1 MTPQASIGMLPA
13 SAVVT
18 DRQAPTGRLDGVRI
32 LLVAPSL
39 GILGGQAVQADLLL
53 HHLRSEGVAVNFQP
67 HNPVPWW
74 PLNYLTRIKYLRTL
88 IVSIFYLGGLLRRI
102 PRHDVIH
109 IFSASY
115 MSFMLAPAPA
125 ILLSRL
131 FGKKCILNYRSGEAD
146 DHLTRWRRRIGWI
159 LRRVDKIIVPSG
171 YLVAVF
177 AHHGYTATAIPNIAD
192 AGKFCFR
199 QRREVLPRILV
210 PRNLEPL
217 YDVETA
223 IRAFVEVRRHYPSAT
238 LRITGT
244 GSEELRLRRLVRE
257 EKLEGIEFVG
267 RIERDRMPR
276 LYDEAD
282 IFLNTSV
289 VDNMPVAIIE
299 AFFSGLPVVT
309 TNAGGIPYIVRDR
322 ENGLL
327 CEMRDHK
334 ALAAAVC
341 ELVANADLRHG
352 LAAAGQS
359 DTAAYRWESVR
370 QRWADTYLNLVR
382 NS

>member
-1 MTPQASIGMLPA
+1 MTLRASIVMLQASAI
-13 SAVVT
+13 VT
-18 DRQAPTGRLDGVRI
+18 DKNALADRLAGVRI

-53 HHLRSEGVAVNFQP
+53 SKLRSESVQVNFQP
-67 HNPVPWW
+67 HNPGPWW
-74 PLNYLTRIKYLRTL
+74 PLHYLTRVKYLRTL
-88 IVSIFYLGGLLRRI
+88 VVSIFYLGGLLRRI

-115 MSFMLAPAPA
+115 MSFILAPAPA

-159 LRRVDKIIVPSG
+159 LRRVDKIVVPSG

-177 AHHGYTATAIPNIAD
+177 ARHGYKAEAIPNIAE
-192 AGKFCFR
+192 AGEFR
-199 QRREVLPRILV
+199 FRERPKVLPRILV

-217 YDVETA
+217 YDIETA
-223 IRAFVEVRRHYPSAT
+223 IRAFVEVRRRFPNAT
-238 LRITGT
+238 LIIAGT
-244 GSEELRLRRLVRE
+244 GSDESRLRRLVKD

-267 RIERDRMPR
+267 RVERDRMPR

-282 IFLNTSV
+282 IFLNASV
-289 VDNMPVAIIE
+289 IDNMPVAIIE

-327 CEMRDHK
+327 CNMRDHR
-334 ALAAAVC
+334 ALAEAVC
-341 ELVANADLRHG
+341 ELVADAELRHA
-352 LAAAGQS
+352 LVAAGQR
-359 DTAAYRWESVR
+359 DTAAYRWDNVR
-370 QRWADTYLNLVR
+370 YRWADTYLNLVH
-382 NS
+382 SS

>member
-1 MTPQASIGMLPA
+1 MLPA
-13 SAVVT
+13 SAVVN
-18 DRQAPTGRLDGVRI
+18 DKKALAERLDGVRI

-53 HHLRSEGVAVNFQP
+53 SNLRSDGVPVSFQP

-74 PLNYLTRIKYLRTL
+74 PLHYLTRVKYLRTL
-88 IVSIFYLGGLLRRI
+88 IVSIFYFGGLLRRI

-115 MSFMLAPAPA
+115 LSFILAPAPA

-131 FGKKCILNYRSGEAD
+131 FGKRCILNYRSGEAD

-171 YLVAVF
+171 YLVTVF
-177 AHHGYTATAIPNIAD
+177 ARHGFKAEAIPNIAES
-192 AGKFCFR
+192 GEFR
-199 QRREVLPRILV
+199 FRERPEVLPRILV

-217 YDVETA
+217 YDIETA
-223 IRAFVEVRRHYPSAT
+223 IRAFVEIRRRNPNAT
-238 LRITGT
+238 LTITGT
-244 GSEELRLRRLVRE
+244 GSDESRLRRLVRE
-257 EKLEGIEFVG
+257 EKLVGIEFVG
-267 RIERDRMPR
+267 RIERDRMPQV
-276 LYDEAD
+276 YDEAD

-289 VDNMPVAIIE
+289 IDNMPVAIIE
-299 AFFSGLPVVT
+299 AFFTGLPVVT

-327 CEMRDHK
+327 CAMRDHK
-334 ALAAAVC
+334 ALAEAVC
-341 ELVANADLRHG
+341 ELVADADLRRS
-352 LAAAGQS
+352 LATAGRR
-359 DTAAYRWESVR
+359 DTAAYCWESVR

-382 NS
+382 SS